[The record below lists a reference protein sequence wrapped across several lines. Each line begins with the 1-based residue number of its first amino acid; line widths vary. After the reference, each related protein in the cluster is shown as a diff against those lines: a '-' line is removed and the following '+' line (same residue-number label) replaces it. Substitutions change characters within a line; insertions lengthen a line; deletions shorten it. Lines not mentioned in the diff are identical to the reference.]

1 MKYYLIAGEAS
12 GDLHA
17 SNLMRAI
24 QHADPQ
30 ADFRFLGGDLMK
42 RVGGTLV
49 KHYREM
55 AFMGF
60 IPVLMNLRTILRNM
74 QVCRE
79 DIRQYRPDVV
89 ILIDYPGF
97 NLKIAKY
104 VKTVLHIPVHYYIS
118 PKIWAWKQYRIKDF
132 RKYVDH
138 LYSILPFE
146 PAFFHRLNYEVDY
159 VGNPSVDSVSNYQM
173 RESVGRSTFF
183 RMNRLADKPI
193 LALLAG
199 SRKQEI
205 RDNLPVMLRVAAR
218 FRNISRSSPEL
229 RELIRNITG
238 NIPIRLY
245 RFCFSRPI
253 RSCSIATWLSLHPE
267 RLRSRLPCSVF
278 RRWFATTCRPDASL
292 PLFSSIFSI
301 RLIFR
306 WSI

>member
-1 MKYYLIAGEAS
+1 M
-12 GDLHA
+12 
-17 SNLMRAI
+17 
-24 QHADPQ
+24 
-30 ADFRFLGGDLMK
+30 
-42 RVGGTLV
+42 
-49 KHYREM
+49 
-55 AFMGF
+55 
-60 IPVLMNLRTILRNM
+60 
-74 QVCRE
+74 
-79 DIRQYRPDVV
+79 
-89 ILIDYPGF
+89 
-97 NLKIAKY
+97 
-104 VKTVLHIPVHYYIS
+104 
-118 PKIWAWKQYRIKDF
+118 
-132 RKYVDH
+132 
-138 LYSILPFE
+138 
-146 PAFFHRLNYEVDY
+146 NYEVDY

-218 FRNISRSSPEL
+218 FPEYQPVIAEL

-278 RRWFATTCRPDASL
+278 RRWFATTCGRTPRYLYFQAFFHTPYISL
-292 PLFSSIFSI
+292 VNLIAGKEVVQELFGERFSEEIITTELKRIIHDKTYRETMLQNYDEMIRILGKPGASI
-301 RLIFR
+301 RTAELIVKR
-306 WSI
+306 IKH